1 MRLSK
6 TPYLLVVII
15 LVLIII
21 HGIIFL
27 LTRDLEIIYRVL
39 YNPYS
44 FFLLVVVILEYIILK
59 GMDRSRIYKLE
70 VERLKKKRR
79 KDMEFHVRVE
89 KQIRELEKYTDDP
102 NARDEL
108 KSRLKKIQNEFNEF

>member
-1 MRLSK
+1 MIS
-6 TPYLLVVII
+6 I
-15 LVLIII
+15 LIII
-21 HGIIFL
+21 IILGIIL
-27 LTRDLEIIYRVL
+27 LITRDFQTIPDILF
-39 YNPYS
+39 NPYS
-44 FFLLVVVILEYIILK
+44 FFLLVVVMVEYIILK

-79 KDMEFHVRVE
+79 RDMEFHVRVE

-108 KSRLKKIQNEFNEF
+108 KSRLKKIQNEFREF